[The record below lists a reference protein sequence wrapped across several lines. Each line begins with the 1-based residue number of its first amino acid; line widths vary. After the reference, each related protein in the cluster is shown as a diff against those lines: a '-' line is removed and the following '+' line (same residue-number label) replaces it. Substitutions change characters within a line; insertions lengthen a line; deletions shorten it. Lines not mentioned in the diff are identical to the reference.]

1 MNFKKPPET
10 IKIYWFLVELLSFFN
25 FGWILVQQTSNYEFL
40 KSPNVVFT
48 LIIRWNLYLSS
59 ILISFQMTTSYIC
72 DYKGNVI
79 CQSGWKQSS
88 DPQEAKSNPCSV
100 PICNHDNETCAHG
113 ICRAPNFC
121 ACEVGWEGISCDV
134 CIPLPGCVHGNCTME
149 LECNCYEGWTGS
161 KCDIRK
167 LKIIIF
173 NPLLVITS
181 LAVHVLL

>member
-1 MNFKKPPET
+1 
-10 IKIYWFLVELLSFFN
+10 
-25 FGWILVQQTSNYEFL
+25 
-40 KSPNVVFT
+40 
-48 LIIRWNLYLSS
+48 
-59 ILISFQMTTSYIC
+59 MTTSYIC

-88 DPQEAKSNPCSV
+88 DPEEAKSNPCSV

-121 ACEVGWEGISCDV
+121 ACEVGWEGINCGV

-167 LKIIIF
+167 LEIIIF
-173 NPLLVITS
+173 VPPSHNGQRTFQPLTFEPQASTRRLSIQDFSTMNS
-181 LAVHVLL
+181 STPDFSIMNFSTMHF